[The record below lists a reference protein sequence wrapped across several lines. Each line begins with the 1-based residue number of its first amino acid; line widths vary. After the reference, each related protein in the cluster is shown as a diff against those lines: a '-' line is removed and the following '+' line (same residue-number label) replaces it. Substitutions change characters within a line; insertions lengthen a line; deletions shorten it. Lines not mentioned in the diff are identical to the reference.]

1 MNQRENFF
9 AMIEGKKPEFIPNSM
24 EAYKMC
30 GFISASLIESPLQGG
45 VDSFGVNWVV
55 TKEGAMP
62 EPNKFMFEDIAD
74 WKEHVHFVDLDSLG
88 IEAAAA
94 KELEDFNQNNRNE
107 VVVNLFS
114 PCGLFERMAAF
125 MGFENALCSLVED
138 PDACRGFFEA
148 LADFRI
154 ACHNRIIDAYQPD
167 VLTYFDDLATANG
180 LFMSPKVYRE
190 VIKPSHQ
197 RIIEAVTSRGV
208 IFAQH
213 TCGKCEEI
221 VGDYVEMG
229 AKIWHSAQPM
239 NDLEGIL
246 EKYQGRLIVEGGW
259 DSSGPASYIGASVEE
274 LIEESKRCANIYGQ
288 KGNFILM
295 PTLLNENGNSL
306 MVGDPRLGPM
316 LQAFNEINKL

>member
-24 EAYKMC
+24 EVYKSC
-30 GFISASLIESPLQGG
+30 IAGTCITDSPLMGG
-45 VDSFGVNWVV
+45 VDSFGVNWVA

-62 EPNKFMFEDIAD
+62 EPNKFLFDEIAD
-74 WKEHVHFVDLDSLG
+74 WKEHVHFADLDSLG

-94 KELEDFNQNNRNE
+94 KEMEDFNQNNRNE
-107 VVVNLFS
+107 LVVNVFS
-114 PCGLFERMAAF
+114 ACGLFERMAAF

-138 PDACRGFFEA
+138 PDSCREFFEA
-148 LADFRI
+148 LADYRI
-154 ACHNRIIDAYQPD
+154 ACHNRFIDAYQPD

-197 RIIEAVTSRGV
+197 RIVEAVTSRGV
-208 IFAQH
+208 IFSQH

-229 AKIWHSAQPM
+229 ARIWHSAQSM
-239 NDLEGIL
+239 NDLEGIQ
-246 EKYQGRLIVEGGW
+246 EKYNDRLIIEGGW
-259 DSSGPASYIGASVEE
+259 DSSGPASYIGASTED
-274 LIEESKRCANIYGQ
+274 LIEEAKRCANVYGQ

-306 MVGDPRLGPM
+306 FVGDPRLEPM
-316 LQAFNEINKL
+316 LKAFNEINKL

>member
-24 EAYKMC
+24 EVYKSCIMGTC
-30 GFISASLIESPLQGG
+30 ITDSPLLGG
-45 VDSFGVNWVV
+45 VDSFGVKWVA

-62 EPNKFMFEDIAD
+62 EPNKFMFEDIEN
-74 WKEHVHFVDLDSLG
+74 WKEHVHFADLDNLG
-88 IEAAAA
+88 IEVAAA
-94 KELEDFNQNNRNE
+94 KELEDFDENGRKE
-107 VVVNLFS
+107 LVVNVFS
-114 PCGLFERMAAF
+114 ACGLFERMAAF

-138 PDACRGFFEA
+138 PETCKEFFNA
-148 LADFRI
+148 LADYRI
-154 ACHNRIIDAYQPD
+154 EVHNRFIDAYQPD

-190 VIKPSHQ
+190 VIKPAHQ
-197 RIIEAVTSRGV
+197 RIIEAVTSKGV
-208 IFAQH
+208 IFSQH

-239 NDLEGIL
+239 NDIEGIL
-246 EKYQGRLIVEGGW
+246 DTYKGKLIVEGGW
-259 DSSGPASYIGASVEE
+259 DSSGPASYIGASLEQ
-274 LIEESKRCANIYGQ
+274 LIDEAKRCAKVYGP
-288 KGNFILM
+288 KENFILM

-306 MVGDPRLGPM
+306 MVGDPRLGPT
-316 LQAFNEINKL
+316 LEAFNEVNKL

>member
-9 AMIEGKKPEFIPNSM
+9 AMIEGKKPEFIPNTM
-24 EAYKMC
+24 EVYKMC
-30 GFISASLIESPLQGG
+30 VLANSLTDMPVQGG
-45 VDSFGVNWVV
+45 LDPMGVNWIV
-55 TKEGAMP
+55 TKEGAIP
-62 EPNKFMFEDIAD
+62 EPNKFMFDDIAD
-74 WKEHVHFVDLDSLG
+74 WKEYVHFPDLDTLG
-88 IEAAAA
+88 IEEII
-94 KELEDFNQNNRNE
+94 KLEITDMKRDE
-107 VVVNLFS
+107 VVINVFS
-114 PCGLFERMAAF
+114 ACGLFERLAAF

-138 PDACRGFFEA
+138 PESCQEFFEA
-148 LADFRI
+148 FADYKI
-154 ACHNRIIDAYQPD
+154 ACHNRFIDGYQPD

-190 VIKPSHQ
+190 IIKPSHQ
-197 RIIEAVTSRGV
+197 RIIDAVTSRGV

-246 EKYQGRLIVEGGW
+246 EKYQGQLIVEGGW
-259 DSSGPASYIGASVEE
+259 DSSGPASYVGASLEE
-274 LIEESKRCANIYGQ
+274 LIEEAKRCARVYGQ

-306 MVGDPRLGPM
+306 IVGDPRLGPM
-316 LQAFNEINKL
+316 LEAFNEVNKL

>member
-24 EAYKMC
+24 EVYKSC
-30 GFISASLIESPLQGG
+30 IAGTCITDSPLMGG
-45 VDSFGVNWVV
+45 VDSFGVNWVA

-62 EPNKFMFEDIAD
+62 EPNKFLFDDIAD
-74 WKEHVHFVDLDSLG
+74 WKDYVKFPNIDSLG
-88 IEAAAA
+88 IEAAAKIEMA
-94 KELEDFNQNNRNE
+94 DFTPGEQ
-107 VVVNLFS
+107 VVNVFS
-114 PCGLFERMAAF
+114 ACGLFERMAAF

-138 PDACRGFFEA
+138 PDSCREFFEA
-148 LADFRI
+148 LADYRI
-154 ACHNRIIDAYQPD
+154 ACHNRFIDAYQPD

-197 RIIEAVTSRGV
+197 RIVEAVTSRDV
-208 IFAQH
+208 IFCQH

-229 AKIWHSAQPM
+229 AKIWHSAQTM
-239 NDLEGIL
+239 NDLEGL
-246 EKYQGRLIVEGGW
+246 QEKFNGRLIIEGGW
-259 DSSGPASYIGASVEE
+259 DSSGPASYIGASTEV
-274 LIEESKRCANIYGQ
+274 LIEEAKRCVRVYGQ
-288 KGNFILM
+288 KGNFIFM

-306 MVGDPRLGPM
+306 FVGDPRLGPM
-316 LQAFNEINKL
+316 LKAFNEINKL